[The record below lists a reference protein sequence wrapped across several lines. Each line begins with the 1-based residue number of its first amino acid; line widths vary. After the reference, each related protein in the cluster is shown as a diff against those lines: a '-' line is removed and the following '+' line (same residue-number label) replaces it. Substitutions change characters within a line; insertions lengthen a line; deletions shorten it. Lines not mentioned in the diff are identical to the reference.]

1 MRKILPAILLT
12 GALTLAASTLL
23 PTASP
28 AHAASAALSIQIDGA
43 AVQSDVKPVLSHNRT
58 LVPLRVISENLGAK
72 VNWSNS
78 QVTFTKGDLK
88 VTLKPGSTS
97 AVKNGKTVQLDAKP
111 YIQKNRVMV
120 PLRFLAETFGCK
132 VGYSSGGS
140 STITISTTPLVIGQT
155 PVKALQYEYHMTMGG
170 VISQISGNAYNQTIY
185 DLLEQNK
192 GAKVDAPANYSWM
205 PNIDVP
211 GSYYKLG
218 QYDFLDKQGNSIK
231 RYDIY
236 DLVGA
241 FPAEELAGFEKDL
254 LYDVTED
261 QWYIFSPSAAETIY
275 EQINTASRNGFLKE
289 ISNTV
294 V

>member
-1 MRKILPAILLT
+1 MT
-12 GALTLAASTLL
+12 ASTLL
-23 PTASP
+23 PGVSPVHTAS
-28 AHAASAALSIQIDGA
+28 AASAASAALSIQIDGT
-43 AVQSDVKPVLSHNRT
+43 AVQSDVKPVVSHNRT

-72 VNWSNS
+72 VDWSNS

-97 AVKNGKTVQLDAKP
+97 AVKNGKTVQLDVKP

-140 STITISTTPLVIGQT
+140 SAITISTTPLVIGQT

-170 VISQISGNAYNQTIY
+170 VISQISGNAYSQSVY
-185 DLLEQNK
+185 DLFEQNK
-192 GAKVDAPANYSWM
+192 GAKVNAPASYSWM
-205 PNIDVP
+205 ANIDLP
-211 GSYYKLG
+211 GSYYKNA

-231 RYDIY
+231 RYDVY
-236 DLVGA
+236 SLVNA
-241 FPAEELAGFEKDL
+241 FPAEELAGFEKTL
-254 LYDVTED
+254 LYDAMED
-261 QWYIFSPSAAETIY
+261 QWYIFSPSAAEAIN

-294 V
+294 A